1 MHYGY
6 IGPGA
11 KTSQLVQ
18 KKGRYVTGFSVGI
31 LYTDENSYPVIP
43 GNVANYST
51 YPFPVHYKLVPD
63 CTAERLLNNDRSLE
77 KGIIEAVKQLQ
88 SEGAKVISSACGF
101 FGNFQEQAANAV
113 DIPVYLSSLVQLPL
127 IQVGLK
133 PRQKIG
139 ILTAYEKGLTDSLL
153 KTCGVT
159 DRSNLVIGD
168 LSKGEE
174 FSLISNGA
182 GTFQNEKLQ
191 DEIVKKAV
199 ELTTKYS
206 GIGAILLEC
215 SDLPPYAFAIQQAVQ
230 LPVYDFITLIR
241 WAHYGNSQNPY
252 YGFI

>member
-6 IGPGA
+6 VGPGLKA
-11 KTSQLVQ
+11 EQFAQ
-18 KKGRYVTGFSVGI
+18 KKGRYITGFSVGI
-31 LYTDENSYPVIP
+31 LCSDENSYPVIP

-51 YPFPVHYKLVPD
+51 YPFPVHYKLVPK

-77 KGIIEAVKQLQ
+77 NGIIESVKQLQ

-113 DIPVYLSSLVQLPL
+113 DIPVLLSSLVQLPM
-127 IQVGLK
+127 IETGLK
-133 PRQKIG
+133 VGQKIG
-139 ILTAYEKGLTDSLL
+139 ILTAYEKGLTESLL
-153 KTCGVT
+153 KSCGVT
-159 DRSNLVIGD
+159 NSSNLIIGD
-168 LSKGEE
+168 LSKGKE
-174 FSLISNGA
+174 FSSISNGA
-182 GTFQNEKLQ
+182 GSFDNKKLC
-191 DEIVKKAV
+191 DEIVEKAV
-199 ELTTKYS
+199 EITTKYPE
-206 GIGAILLEC
+206 IGAILLEC

>member
-6 IGPGA
+6 IGPG
-11 KTSQLVQ
+11 TNSGQLEQ
-18 KKGRYVTGFSVGI
+18 KKGCYVTGFSVGI
-31 LYTDENSYPVIP
+31 LYLDENSYPVIP

-63 CTAERLLNNDRSLE
+63 CTAQRLLNNDRSLE

-113 DIPVYLSSLVQLPL
+113 NIPVFLSSLVQLP
-127 IQVGLK
+127 IIEIGLK
-133 PRQKIG
+133 PGQKIG
-139 ILTAYEKGLTDSLL
+139 ILTAYENGLTESLL
-153 KTCGVT
+153 KSCGVK
-159 DRSNLVIGD
+159 DSSNLIMGD
-168 LSKGEE
+168 LSKGKE
-174 FSLISNGA
+174 FSLISNGT
-182 GTFQNEKLQ
+182 GTLHNEKLC
-191 DEIVKKAV
+191 DEIVKMAI
-199 ELTTKYS
+199 EITTKYPE
-206 GIGAILLEC
+206 IGAILLEC

-241 WAHYGNSQNPY
+241 WAHYGNSQYPY